1 MHAADKGGAAIIQYL
16 LEKGADVDARNKVR
30 WICWRDWQ
38 TSILTISWL
47 LACTI
52 SGKFARKDRR
62 HPRATGARRGA
73 ARCRRRGHIIH
84 CAHDQFFL
92 ASADVTCEKHEYSVV
107 AAKGSRV
114 RWVGRASRVSDPIG
128 RAVHVVGDWI
138 GAKHGVGRKSIR
150 NYRSATMC
158 FMCA

>member
-92 ASADVTCEKHEYSVV
+92 ASAYVTCENTRVFCRRREGVE
-107 AAKGSRV
+107 GSLG
-114 RWVGRASRVSDPIG
+114 W
-128 RAVHVVGDWI
+128 
-138 GAKHGVGRKSIR
+138 
-150 NYRSATMC
+150 
-158 FMCA
+158 